1 MRGDVRGHFE
11 RHGMGILCRSAVAG
25 LLVMGVVGIGAES
38 AASTHWRRTP
48 PGRISKSITTQRI
61 TLTSTPP
68 SPAVVGGTYS
78 PTANGGASG
87 NPVIFSVDP
96 SAKGSCAISGGRV
109 SFVAVGTCVIDANQ
123 AGNAG
128 YEAATQVQQ
137 SFAVVGTQRITF
149 TSTPS
154 SPAVVGGT
162 YSPTASGGA
171 SGNPVTFSVDP
182 SANGSCSIS
191 GATVT
196 FVAVGT
202 CVIDANQAGN
212 AGYEAAT
219 QVQQSFAVVGTQRI
233 TFTSTPSSPAVVGGT
248 YSPTAS
254 GGASGNPVTFSVD
267 PSANGSC
274 SISGA
279 TITFVA
285 VGTCVIDANQ
295 AGNASYEAAPQV
307 QQSFDPDSGTQGI
320 TFTSTPS
327 SPAVVGG
334 TYSPTASGGA
344 SGNPVTFSVDPSA
357 NGSCSISGATVTF
370 VAVGTCVLDANQ
382 AGSPSYEAATQV
394 QQSFE
399 LDPGTQTI
407 TFTSTPPKSA
417 VVGSTYAPT
426 ATGGGSGNPVTFSV
440 DPSANGSCSISGA
453 TVSFVA
459 VGTCVIDANQAG
471 NASYEAATQVQQ
483 SFDPDSVA
491 QSITFTSTPPKP
503 AVIEGS
509 YPVTANGGASG
520 NPVIFS
526 VDPSAK
532 GSCAISGGRVSF
544 VAVGTCV
551 IDANQAGNAGY
562 EAATQVQQSFAV
574 VGTQRITFTSTP
586 SSPAVAGGTYSPTA
600 SGGASGNPVTF
611 SVDPS
616 ANGSCSIS
624 GATITFV
631 AVGTCV
637 IDANQAGN
645 AGYEA
650 ATQVQQSFAV
660 VGTQRITFTST
671 PSSPAVVGGTYSPT
685 ASGGASGN
693 PVTFSVDPSA
703 NGSCSISGAT
713 VSFVAVG
720 TCVIDANQVGNASYE
735 AATQVQQS
743 FAVVG
748 TQRITFTSTPSSP
761 AVVGGTYSP
770 TASGGASGNPV
781 TFSVDPSANGSCS
794 ISGATVSFVAVG
806 TCVIDA
812 NQAGNA
818 SYEAAPQV
826 QQSFTVG
833 ASGST
838 PPPAPGSGSGGSC
851 TSPYV
856 TLTGGEDTTSTDS
869 NGTWW
874 VDQDE
879 WSSSA
884 PQSMA
889 VCSPSSWTVTTN
901 QPAQSG
907 NGVDTYPNTE
917 YDIGGRDNGVATKAI
932 SAYSSITSTFSEAF
946 PTTGDSF
953 DSGYDLWTD
962 NWSNETMIWNQYGGT
977 QTFWSSCAE
986 APASSVADCGYQSY
1000 AVTLSGVAYHA
1011 LNLGGEVIFVRD
1023 TQVASGSVDILAAY
1037 NFEVMMGWAKSS
1049 DAPTQLEYGIEICST
1064 TGSQVFPLNGLTF
1077 NLS

>member
-1 MRGDVRGHFE
+1 
-11 RHGMGILCRSAVAG
+11 MGILCRSAVAG

-38 AASTHWRRTP
+38 AASTHWRTPP
-48 PGRISKSITTQRI
+48 PGRISKSITPQRI
-61 TLTSTPP
+61 TFTSTPP
-68 SPAVVGGTYS
+68 SPAVVGGTYT
-78 PTANGGASG
+78 PTAKGGASGNPVIFSVDPSAKGSCAISGGRASFVAVGTCVIDANQAGNASHEAATQVQQSFELDPGTQTITFTSTPPKSAVVGSTYTPTATGGGSGNPVTFSVDPSANGSCSISGATVTFVAVGTCVIDANQAGNANYEAATQVQQSFDPDSVAQSITFTSTPPKPAVIEGTYPVTASGGASGNPVTFSVDPSADGSCSISGATVTLVAVGTCVIDANQAGNAGYEAATQVQQSFAVVGTQSITFTTTSPSPAVVGGTYTPTAKGGASG

-123 AGNAG
+123 AGSPS

-137 SFAVVGTQRITF
+137 SFAVVGTQSITF

-182 SANGSCSIS
+182 SADGRCSTS

-196 FVAVGT
+196 
-202 CVIDANQAGN
+202 
-212 AGYEAAT
+212 
-219 QVQQSFAVVGTQRI
+219 
-233 TFTSTPSSPAVVGGT
+233 
-248 YSPTAS
+248 
-254 GGASGNPVTFSVD
+254 
-267 PSANGSC
+267 
-274 SISGA
+274 
-279 TITFVA
+279 
-285 VGTCVIDANQ
+285 
-295 AGNASYEAAPQV
+295 
-307 QQSFDPDSGTQGI
+307 
-320 TFTSTPS
+320 
-327 SPAVVGG
+327 
-334 TYSPTASGGA
+334 
-344 SGNPVTFSVDPSA
+344 
-357 NGSCSISGATVTF
+357 
-370 VAVGTCVLDANQ
+370 
-382 AGSPSYEAATQV
+382 
-394 QQSFE
+394 
-399 LDPGTQTI
+399 
-407 TFTSTPPKSA
+407 
-417 VVGSTYAPT
+417 
-426 ATGGGSGNPVTFSV
+426 
-440 DPSANGSCSISGA
+440 
-453 TVSFVA
+453 
-459 VGTCVIDANQAG
+459 
-471 NASYEAATQVQQ
+471 
-483 SFDPDSVA
+483 
-491 QSITFTSTPPKP
+491 
-503 AVIEGS
+503 
-509 YPVTANGGASG
+509 
-520 NPVIFS
+520 
-526 VDPSAK
+526 
-532 GSCAISGGRVSF
+532 
-544 VAVGTCV
+544 
-551 IDANQAGNAGY
+551 
-562 EAATQVQQSFAV
+562 
-574 VGTQRITFTSTP
+574 
-586 SSPAVAGGTYSPTA
+586 
-600 SGGASGNPVTF
+600 
-611 SVDPS
+611 
-616 ANGSCSIS
+616 
-624 GATITFV
+624 
-631 AVGTCV
+631 
-637 IDANQAGN
+637 
-645 AGYEA
+645 
-650 ATQVQQSFAV
+650 
-660 VGTQRITFTST
+660 
-671 PSSPAVVGGTYSPT
+671 
-685 ASGGASGN
+685 
-693 PVTFSVDPSA
+693 
-703 NGSCSISGAT
+703 
-713 VSFVAVG
+713 
-720 TCVIDANQVGNASYE
+720 
-735 AATQVQQS
+735 
-743 FAVVG
+743 
-748 TQRITFTSTPSSP
+748 
-761 AVVGGTYSP
+761 
-770 TASGGASGNPV
+770 
-781 TFSVDPSANGSCS
+781 
-794 ISGATVSFVAVG
+794 FVAVG

-838 PPPAPGSGSGGSC
+838 PPPAPVSGSGGSC

-1000 AVTLSGVAYHA
+1000 AVTLSGVPYHA